1 MQSGAKEAMPSSVER
16 TLRKLG
22 GDINIARRKRSLSV
36 EHVTQAAGI
45 SAGTLRRLEAGEPT
59 VSLGALAMVL
69 LSLDLVDRLDA
80 LVDVATDD
88 TGLLLDIGKLPA
100 RVTAKANRGT
110 GL

>member
-1 MQSGAKEAMPSSVER
+1 MRSGAKEAMPSSVGR
-16 TLRKLG
+16 SLRKLG
-22 GDINIARRKRSLSV
+22 ADINIARRKRALSV
-36 EHVTQAAGI
+36 EHVMQAAGI

-59 VSLGALAMVL
+59 VSIGALAMVL
-69 LSLDLVDRLDA
+69 LSLDLVDRLDG

-100 RVTAKANRGT
+100 RVTAKAGRGS